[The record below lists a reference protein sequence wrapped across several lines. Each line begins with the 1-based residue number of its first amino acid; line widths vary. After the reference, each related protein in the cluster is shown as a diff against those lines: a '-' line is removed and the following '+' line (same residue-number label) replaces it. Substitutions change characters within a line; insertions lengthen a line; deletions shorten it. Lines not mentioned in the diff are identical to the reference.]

1 MSVSF
6 IGLSILFFGFY
17 ALLANFKKQK
27 KSFNFRVLSALAAGL
42 TRYSAVQFSSYSA

>member
-27 KSFNFRVLSALAAGL
+27 KSFNFRVLSALAAV